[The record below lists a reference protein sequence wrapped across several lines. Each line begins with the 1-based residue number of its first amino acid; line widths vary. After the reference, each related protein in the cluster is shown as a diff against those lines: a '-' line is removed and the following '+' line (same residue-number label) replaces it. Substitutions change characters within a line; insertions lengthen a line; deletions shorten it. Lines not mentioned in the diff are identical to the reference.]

1 MFNGIE
7 RATRIR
13 KLVTDRMPTGAEH
26 VILSTLARRSARRYS
41 PALSTRPGRGLRP
54 DLRIDA
60 PCRRRLRPL
69 TFRMFRIAFYSGSF
83 DPPTNGHL
91 DVIAHAA
98 ALCDRLVVGVGTN
111 PNKEGLFTVEERLA
125 MIREAAEPSL
135 TRAGCELE
143 TIGFN
148 GLAVEAARAAGASLI
163 VRGLRDSTDFDYEM
177 QMAGMNG
184 GMAPE
189 MQTVFLPA
197 SSPVRP
203 ITATLVR
210 QIAAMGGDIAPFAP
224 ANVVA
229 ALRAKFAASP

>member
-1 MFNGIE
+1 
-7 RATRIR
+7 
-13 KLVTDRMPTGAEH
+13 
-26 VILSTLARRSARRYS
+26 
-41 PALSTRPGRGLRP
+41 
-54 DLRIDA
+54 
-60 PCRRRLRPL
+60 
-69 TFRMFRIAFYSGSF
+69 MFRIAFYSGSF
-83 DPPTNGHL
+83 DPLTNGHL

-111 PNKEGLFTVEERLA
+111 PNKAGLFTIEERLA

-143 TIGFN
+143 ALGFD
-148 GLAVEAARAAGASLI
+148 GLAIEAALAAGAGLI

-184 GMAPE
+184 AMAPE
-189 MQTVFLPA
+189 LRTVFLPA

-210 QIAAMGGDIAPFAP
+210 QIAAMGGDVAPFAP
-224 ANVVA
+224 PNVVA
-229 ALRAKFAASP
+229 ALKAKFAASA